1 TILLFF
7 LSATDNKLLR
17 LLVVSS
23 LVSLCFPTPGRAG
36 MTTSGGLPFAS
47 THRVIDWIHRDSA
60 YLRATAP
67 PACRSCLSVGHIFM
81 ICIADRSN
89 RGSPQ
94 NMYSAHLSRRQADLS
109 VVCLFRD
116 QLCGGA
122 GTSRQ
127 LSPSTPS

>member
-1 TILLFF
+1 HNRLISRFVHVFDLPKQMVINKWTLFKRSRHTTILLFF

-67 PACRSCLSVGHIFM
+67 PACRSCL
-81 ICIADRSN
+81 
-89 RGSPQ
+89 
-94 NMYSAHLSRRQADLS
+94 
-109 VVCLFRD
+109 
-116 QLCGGA
+116 
-122 GTSRQ
+122 
-127 LSPSTPS
+127 